1 MRRAMNWPF
10 PIHPSLLFL
19 SVAVLLLG
27 GPTVPD
33 ASVTPQQ
40 RESEITP
47 NGLPVARTCCSSA
60 TEQSASWWPGLRA
73 LFWSEVNLQ
82 MNNTGKN

>member
-1 MRRAMNWPF
+1 MRRAVNLPF
-10 PIHPSLLFL
+10 PIRPSLLLL

-33 ASVTPQQ
+33 ASFTLQQ

-47 NGLPVARTCCSSA
+47 NGLPVARTCYSSA
-60 TEQSASWWPGLRA
+60 PEQSQPAGGRGCELYFGLKSTCR
-73 LFWSEVNLQ
+73 
-82 MNNTGKN
+82 